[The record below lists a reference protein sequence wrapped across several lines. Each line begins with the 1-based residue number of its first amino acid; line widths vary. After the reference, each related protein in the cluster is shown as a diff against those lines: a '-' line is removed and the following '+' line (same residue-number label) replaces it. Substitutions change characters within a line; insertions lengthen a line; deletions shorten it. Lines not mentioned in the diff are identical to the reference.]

1 MITSTYFRRYTM
13 TYIKVNNILYPA
25 EIGGRIGDYEWDRR
39 DTKSITLNMT
49 YADVLALMPD
59 NTPWSIVQKDTV
71 QKLSED
77 GQPMIDSSGNPVME
91 EVTSEFDN
99 SEYSMSGVIRDNRDG
114 TVTIKMGKPTEIE
127 TVTANAI
134 SASDLD
140 NAYRE
145 GVNSI

>member
-1 MITSTYFRRYTM
+1 MI
-13 TYIKVNNILYPA
+13 YIKVNNTLYPA
-25 EIGGRIGDYEWDRR
+25 KIDGRIGDYEWDRR
-39 DTKSITLNMT
+39 DTKSITLSMT
-49 YADVLALMPD
+49 YAEVLALLPD

-71 QKLSED
+71 QKTSEN
-77 GQPMIDSSGNPVME
+77 GQPMVDSSGNPVTE

-127 TVTANAI
+127 IVTINTI

>member
-1 MITSTYFRRYTM
+1 M
-13 TYIKVNNILYPA
+13 TYIKVNNTLYPA
-25 EIGGRIGDYEWDRR
+25 KIDGRIGDYEWDRR
-39 DTKSITLNMT
+39 DTKSITLSMT
-49 YADVLALMPD
+49 YAEVLALLPD

-71 QKLSED
+71 QKIGED
-77 GQPMIDSSGNPVME
+77 GQLMVDTSGNPVTE
-91 EVTSEFDN
+91 EVTSEYDN
-99 SEYSMSGVIRDNRDG
+99 SEYNMSGVIRDNRDG

-134 SASDLD
+134 SSTDLE

>member
-1 MITSTYFRRYTM
+1 MKGDTM

-25 EIGGRIGDYEWDRR
+25 TINGRIADYEWDRR
-39 DTKSITLNMT
+39 DTKSITLTMA
-49 YADVLALMPD
+49 YADVLALLPN
-59 NTPWSIVQKDTV
+59 NTPWSIVQKGTV
-71 QKLSED
+71 QKIGED
-77 GQPMIDSSGNPVME
+77 GQPMVDGSGNPVTE
-91 EVTSEFDN
+91 EVTTEFDN
-99 SEYSMSGVIRDNRDG
+99 SEYSMSGVITDNRDG

-127 TVTANAI
+127 IVTINTI

>member
-1 MITSTYFRRYTM
+1 MKGDTM
-13 TYIKVNNILYPA
+13 TYIKVNNTLYPA
-25 EIGGRIGDYEWDRR
+25 TIDGRIADYEWDRR

-49 YADVLALMPD
+49 YAEVLALLPD

-134 SASDLD
+134 SASDLEA
-140 NAYRE
+140 AYRE

>member
-1 MITSTYFRRYTM
+1 M
-13 TYIKVNNILYPA
+13 TYIKVNNTLYPA
-25 EIGGRIGDYEWDRR
+25 TIDGRIGDYEWDRR
-39 DTKSITLNMT
+39 DTKSITLSMT
-49 YADVLALMPD
+49 YAEVLALLPD
-59 NTPWSIVQKDTV
+59 NTAWSIVQKDTV
-71 QKLSED
+71 QKIGEN
-77 GQPMIDSSGNPVME
+77 GQPMVDTSGNPVTE

-99 SEYSMSGVIRDNRDG
+99 SEYSISGVICDNRDG

-127 TVTANAI
+127 IVTINTI

>member
-1 MITSTYFRRYTM
+1 MI
-13 TYIKVNNILYPA
+13 YIKVNNTLYPA
-25 EIGGRIGDYEWDRR
+25 KIDGRIADYEWDRR
-39 DTKSITLNMT
+39 DTKSITLSMT
-49 YADVLALMPD
+49 YAEVLALLPD
-59 NTPWSIVQKDTV
+59 NTQWSIVQKDTV
-71 QKLSED
+71 QKIGED
-77 GQPMIDSSGNPVME
+77 SQPMVDDSGNPITE

-134 SASDLD
+134 SANDLEA
-140 NAYRE
+140 AYKE

>member
-1 MITSTYFRRYTM
+1 M
-13 TYIKVNNILYPA
+13 TYIKVNNTLYHA
-25 EIGGRIGDYEWDRR
+25 TIDGRIADYEWDRR
-39 DTKSITLNMT
+39 DTKSITLSMT
-49 YADVLALMPD
+49 YAEVLALLPD
-59 NTPWSIVQKDTV
+59 NTAWAIVQKDTV
-71 QKLSED
+71 QKTD
-77 GQPMIDSSGNPVME
+77 DNGQPMVDDSGNPVTE
-91 EVTSEFDN
+91 EVTSEYDN

-134 SASDLD
+134 SAADLD

>member
-1 MITSTYFRRYTM
+1 M
-13 TYIKVNNILYPA
+13 TYIKVNNTLYPA

-99 SEYSMSGVIRDNRDG
+99 SEYSMSGIIRDNRDG

-134 SASDLD
+134 SASDLE
-140 NAYRE
+140 NAYKE

>member
-1 MITSTYFRRYTM
+1 M
-13 TYIKVNNILYPA
+13 TYIKVNNTLYPA
-25 EIGGRIGDYEWDRR
+25 TIDGRIADYEWDRR

-49 YADVLALMPD
+49 YAEVLALLPD

-134 SASDLD
+134 SASDLEA
-140 NAYRE
+140 AYRE

>member
-1 MITSTYFRRYTM
+1 M
-13 TYIKVNNILYPA
+13 TYIKVNNTLYPA
-25 EIGGRIGDYEWDRR
+25 KIDGRIGDYEWGRR
-39 DTKSITLNMT
+39 DTKSITLSMT
-49 YADVLALMPD
+49 YAEVLALLPD

-71 QKLSED
+71 
-77 GQPMIDSSGNPVME
+77 PVYDLDTGEQTGTTVE
-91 EVTSEFDN
+91 ENEFDN

-127 TVTANAI
+127 TVTTNTI
-134 SASDLD
+134 SASDLE

>member
-1 MITSTYFRRYTM
+1 M
-13 TYIKVNNILYPA
+13 TYIKVNNTLYPA
-25 EIGGRIGDYEWDRR
+25 EIDGRIADYEWDRR
-39 DTKSITLNMT
+39 DTKSITLTMA
-49 YADVLALMPD
+49 YAEVLELLPD
-59 NTPWSIVQKDTV
+59 NTAWSIVQKDTV
-71 QKLSED
+71 QKIGGD
-77 GQPMIDSSGNPVME
+77 GQPMVDDSGNPVTE